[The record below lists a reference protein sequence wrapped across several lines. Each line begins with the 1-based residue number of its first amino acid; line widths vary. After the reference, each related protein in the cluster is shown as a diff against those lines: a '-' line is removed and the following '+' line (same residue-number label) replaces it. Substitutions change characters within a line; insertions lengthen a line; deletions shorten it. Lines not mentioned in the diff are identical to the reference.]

1 MVYGVTVIG
10 LGFVGLTTAAFFADR
25 GVKTFGID
33 SNEER
38 IKLIKNKNIP
48 FFEPKLGQFVKKAL
62 SSQML
67 NVDNELSE
75 GIKNSKYIFIT
86 VGTPMGK
93 GGKADLT
100 AISTVTKNVGN
111 IIKELKE
118 YRMICVKSTIPP
130 KTTEKIIIPLIEKTS
145 GKSLYRDFG
154 IAFVPEFLREGSAIE
169 DTKNPHKIVI
179 GTNDAKSLHLM
190 HSLILRVYGTRSNVL
205 KTNIISAELI
215 KYANNAFLATKISF
229 INTIANICNH
239 LPGADVDIV
248 AKAIGSDPRIGNQ
261 FLVAGPGYG
270 GSCLPKDLSALIM
283 CCENTGYEPILLK
296 ATESVNKDQIK
307 IILDILIKKIGT
319 IKGKTISVLGIAFKK
334 DTDDVRESVSVRLI
348 RELKKFANVT
358 VHDPKAIDNTKKIFG
373 RSIRYAKSIRDALI
387 DTDCVIIM
395 TDWDEYKTITHRNLD
410 TKGNRRVLVLDT
422 RRILNPKKMGSNDYL
437 ALGRSTFLYK

>member
-1 MVYGVTVIG
+1 MTYSVTVIG

-25 GVKTFGID
+25 RIKTFGID
-33 SNEER
+33 SNFKR
-38 IKLIKNKNIP
+38 IKSIKENKIP
-48 FFEPKLGQFVKKAL
+48 FFEPKLDQFVKKGFT
-62 SSQML
+62 SQRL
-67 NVDNELSE
+67 DLDNELSDA
-75 GIKNSKYIFIT
+75 IKNSKYIFIT

-100 AISTVTKNVGN
+100 AISTVSKNVGN

-130 KTTEKIIIPLIEKTS
+130 QTTEKIIIPLIEKTS
-145 GKSLYRDFG
+145 GKFLYRDFG

-179 GTNDAKSLHLM
+179 GTNDAKSLHHI
-190 HSLILRVYGTRSNVL
+190 HSLILRVYGTRSNLL

-307 IILDILIKKIGT
+307 IILDILSKKIGT
-319 IKGKTISVLGIAFKK
+319 IKGKAISVLGIAFKK
-334 DTDDVRESVSVRLI
+334 DTDDIRESVSVRLI

-358 VHDPKAIDNTKKIFG
+358 VP
-373 RSIRYAKSIRDALI
+373 
-387 DTDCVIIM
+387 
-395 TDWDEYKTITHRNLD
+395 
-410 TKGNRRVLVLDT
+410 
-422 RRILNPKKMGSNDYL
+422 
-437 ALGRSTFLYK
+437 